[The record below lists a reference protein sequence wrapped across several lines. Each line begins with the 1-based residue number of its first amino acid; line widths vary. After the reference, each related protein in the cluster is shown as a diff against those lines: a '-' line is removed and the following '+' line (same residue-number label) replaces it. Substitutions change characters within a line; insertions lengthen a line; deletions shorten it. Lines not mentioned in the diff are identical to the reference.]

1 METEKR
7 VKSNTISVQI
17 TFILGLFVGAICSQT
32 IQSLFEL
39 FESKSD
45 LFSITTEVESDEI
58 IQPRHWCM
66 IQNNTVQT
74 FTEQNFSQFP
84 HTAEIILSCYSYFSE
99 KNATKNCGLYLEGRR
114 FRLNGWSK
122 ELVDAMGCKTVARIE
137 DIPEDDIQ
145 YSPNL
150 YLLRPRLN
158 QIQYL
163 NHPDHAHE
171 LRRLFVND
179 TYIETQKGVQFNHPI
194 QIGIIQ
200 RKSGRVINNL
210 DDIINA
216 LQLELETLKIDYNIN
231 LTFFDYSSI
240 KEQATWFATKDIII
254 GAHGAAM
261 TNSLFITPK
270 TIVMQLYP
278 PGFFYAALEPLIE
291 QAGGIA
297 IQWYEKGPNPYIKFR
312 TLSPGQYDTFCIPE
326 GGLVEERRSRDL
338 DIAPPVDD
346 VVNHI
351 LYASGIK
358 NMTRDDM
365 KSLFGVDYS

>member
-1 METEKR
+1 M
-7 VKSNTISVQI
+7 VKSNKFQTQI
-17 TFILGLFVGAICSQT
+17 IFILGLSIGIICSET
-32 IQSLFEL
+32 THFLFDQYAM
-39 FESKSD
+39 KSMQY
-45 LFSITTEVESDEI
+45 SIAKDSERNEI

-66 IQNNTVQT
+66 IQFDKVQANTGHY
-74 FTEQNFSQFP
+74 FSHFP
-84 HTAEIILSCYSYFSE
+84 HAAEILLPCYSYFSE
-99 KNATKNCGLYLEGRR
+99 KNTTNNCGFYLEGRR